1 MRSEEGKAAT
11 DDEYRPVLIGLDIR
25 KLRAAKAVVVDAR
38 KQLHVRIV
46 AHAEQVVVLVDQI
59 GEAQFS
65 NINGV
70 AAGVR
75 GEAVGR
81 GMLVIPSERPGTV
94 DVVHARHHAIRRD
107 RRWIGAGVRVLGGE
121 PVIGTAQAECPGVI
135 ERCRD
140 APAQRIRFGNR
151 RGLMPARGAAGIR
164 IGQSG
169 RQVDGVGPVVP
180 NHGGLDDVAENAGA
194 GGVFESAGRRTRGP
208 GEVEAARYVGGRCI
222 GDSTVKAADGTR
234 SQIDQFK

>member
-25 KLRAAKAVVVDAR
+25 ELRAAKAVVVDAR

-46 AHAEQVVVLVDQI
+46 AHAEQVVVLVDQT

-94 DVVHARHHAIRRD
+94 DVVHATT
-107 RRWIGAGVRVLGGE
+107 
-121 PVIGTAQAECPGVI
+121 P
-135 ERCRD
+135 
-140 APAQRIRFGNR
+140 
-151 RGLMPARGAAGIR
+151 
-164 IGQSG
+164 
-169 RQVDGVGPVVP
+169 
-180 NHGGLDDVAENAGA
+180 
-194 GGVFESAGRRTRGP
+194 
-208 GEVEAARYVGGRCI
+208 
-222 GDSTVKAADGTR
+222 
-234 SQIDQFK
+234 